1 MYHIKKRA
9 LALAAAVLL
18 LAGCGS
24 RGESPLD
31 QSQPPQ
37 SAVSTSASAR
47 EERPA
52 GTDKSTQSPADG
64 SGDSSGDQA
73 PEDDPQQAQ
82 DPDPSQQADPGQPEP
97 QAQQPQED
105 LFAQLP
111 QTFVFSSGA
120 GAWSTQISIKADG
133 TFTGHYEDAD
143 AGDAGDG
150 YDSTVY
156 QCDFSG
162 RFTPPVEPQTPVL
175 TPKEQPKEPSHNRA
189 YDYEAEQSHPSA
201 EEKADALIEEIG
213 QQIEQSLSGSTLGDI
228 AQEDHSGDTRKLD
241 TLHGF
246 PVSKKFEDLQFG
258 RNYDPKK
265 R

>member
-97 QAQQPQED
+97 QAQ
-105 LFAQLP
+105 
-111 QTFVFSSGA
+111 
-120 GAWSTQISIKADG
+120 
-133 TFTGHYEDAD
+133 
-143 AGDAGDG
+143 
-150 YDSTVY
+150 
-156 QCDFSG
+156 
-162 RFTPPVEPQTPVL
+162 
-175 TPKEQPKEPSHNRA
+175 
-189 YDYEAEQSHPSA
+189 
-201 EEKADALIEEIG
+201 
-213 QQIEQSLSGSTLGDI
+213 
-228 AQEDHSGDTRKLD
+228 
-241 TLHGF
+241 
-246 PVSKKFEDLQFG
+246 
-258 RNYDPKK
+258 
-265 R
+265 

>member
-82 DPDPSQQADPGQPEP
+82 DPDLSQQPDPGQP
-97 QAQQPQED
+97 QAQTQQPQE
-105 LFAQLP
+105 
-111 QTFVFSSGA
+111 
-120 GAWSTQISIKADG
+120 
-133 TFTGHYEDAD
+133 
-143 AGDAGDG
+143 DG

-162 RFTPPVEPQTPVL
+162 RFPPPVEQKPHIYSMELEFIHLYDTPGNEVIRDQVRYVSADPYGL
-175 TPKEQPKEPSHNRA
+175 DNAQEVMLYCPGAKLADLPEYFLLWTNQGPKEEVGPE
-189 YDYEAEQSHPSA
+189 
-201 EEKADALIEEIG
+201 
-213 QQIEQSLSGSTLGDI
+213 
-228 AQEDHSGDTRKLD
+228 D
-241 TLHGF
+241 TLSFYGLYNVNESEGF
-246 PVSKKFEDLQFG
+246 AG
-258 RNYDPKK
+258 HNG
-265 R
+265 

>member
-82 DPDPSQQADPGQPEP
+82 APDLCLLQRRGGLVHPNLHQGGR
-97 QAQQPQED
+97 D
-105 LFAQLP
+105 LYRPL
-111 QTFVFSSGA
+111 
-120 GAWSTQISIKADG
+120 
-133 TFTGHYEDAD
+133 
-143 AGDAGDG
+143 
-150 YDSTVY
+150 
-156 QCDFSG
+156 
-162 RFTPPVEPQTPVL
+162 
-175 TPKEQPKEPSHNRA
+175 
-189 YDYEAEQSHPSA
+189 
-201 EEKADALIEEIG
+201 
-213 QQIEQSLSGSTLGDI
+213 
-228 AQEDHSGDTRKLD
+228 
-241 TLHGF
+241 
-246 PVSKKFEDLQFG
+246 
-258 RNYDPKK
+258 
-265 R
+265 

>member
-133 TFTGHYEDAD
+133 TFTPDLIDYPTISDGAD
-143 AGDAGDG
+143 GLA
-150 YDSTVY
+150 
-156 QCDFSG
+156 F
-162 RFTPPVEPQTPVL
+162 VEACL
-175 TPKEQPKEPSHNRA
+175 ESNR
-189 YDYEAEQSHPSA
+189 Q
-201 EEKADALIEEIG
+201 G
-213 QQIEQSLSGSTLGDI
+213 NVW
-228 AQEDHSGDTRKLD
+228 
-241 TLHGF
+241 
-246 PVSKKFEDLQFG
+246 VSIQ
-258 RNYDPKK
+258 R
-265 R
+265 